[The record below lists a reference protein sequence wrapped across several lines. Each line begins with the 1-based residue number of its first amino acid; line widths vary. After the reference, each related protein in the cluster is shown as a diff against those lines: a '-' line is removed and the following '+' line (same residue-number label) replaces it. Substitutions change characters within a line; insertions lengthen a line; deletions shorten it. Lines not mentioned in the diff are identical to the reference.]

1 MADLQKVMDAIKSM
15 DQRLTGSVNEIKAQN
30 NTILS
35 EFSEIKKKFN
45 DISVSQSKILVDIT
59 EIQVQ
64 VEQLKQQQIA
74 SEIVINGIPD
84 KLLGK
89 NIIVD
94 TLNKILEK
102 IACSPLKYWDYR
114 SIFLM
119 RNKNNTSGFTP
130 VCLQLC
136 SLAHKN
142 LITKNQREKGYV
154 LLQQL
159 DSSVPQADTRKIVIK
174 ERLTPYNSN
183 LLKEAHIFKAK
194 YNYKYAWFKDTVLI
208 KKSESSKVQQ
218 IFGKN
223 DLLKL
228 GLEDGLEGTSA
239 SSSKENK

>member
-1 MADLQKVMDAIKSM
+1 MSDLQKVMDAIKSM
-15 DQRLTGSVNEIKAQN
+15 DQRLTGAVNEIKNQN
-30 NTILS
+30 DTIIS

-59 EIQVQ
+59 EVQVQ

-84 KLLGK
+84 RLLGK
-89 NIIVD
+89 NILVETI
-94 TLNKILEK
+94 NKVLSI
-102 IACSPLKYWDYR
+102 IDCSPLKYWDYR

-119 RNKNNTSGFTP
+119 KSKNNTSGFTP

-142 LITKNQREKGYV
+142 LITKNQKEKGNV
-154 LLQQL
+154 LLHQL
-159 DSSVPQADTRKIVIK
+159 DSSVPQSDTRKIIIK

-208 KKSESSKVQQ
+208 KKSESSRILQ
-218 IFGKN
+218 IFGKK

-228 GLEDGLEGTSA
+228 SEEDVLEGTSTE
-239 SSSKENK
+239 K